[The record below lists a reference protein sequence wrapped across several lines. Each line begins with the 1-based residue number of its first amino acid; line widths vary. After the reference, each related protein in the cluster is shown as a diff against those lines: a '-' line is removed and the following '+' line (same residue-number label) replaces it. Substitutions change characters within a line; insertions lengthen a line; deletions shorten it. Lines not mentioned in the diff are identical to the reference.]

1 MQVEN
6 RNSYNTLGRM
16 GPIYQRPEYRPPQN
30 APDGA
35 SEGAPGEAGKAGNGA
50 EKGQKSQSEALI
62 LSPRLKGASASV
74 AADTGGRLNVQSAKV
89 LAENTAEM
97 IAGLEPRS
105 ERGCPHRKPEGHGL
119 LYPVYA

>member
-6 RNSYNTLGRM
+6 RNSYNTLGRL
-16 GPIYQRPEYRPPQN
+16 GPLYPRPEYRPPQN

-35 SEGAPGEAGKAGNGA
+35 GEGAPGEAGKAGLGA
-50 EKGQKSQSEALI
+50 GKGSKTQSEALI
-62 LSPRLKGASASV
+62 LSPSLRRPPV
-74 AADTGGRLNVQSAKV
+74 QAADAGARLNAQSAKA
-89 LAENTAEM
+89 LAEETAGM

-119 LYPVYA
+119 LFPVYA